1 MLSLNPVE
9 MSERENYALL
19 TGAIVP
25 RPIALISTISNTGV
39 INIAPFSYF
48 TIVSSNPP
56 LLAVSIQRRNGE
68 RKDTAR
74 NAIDSGEFVV
84 HIIDEENVEGANLT
98 AAELPP
104 DQSELDGS
112 RFQTVDSTIIRVP
125 GLVPAKIRL
134 ECTVHKV
141 IPLGGHTAEDAGCD
155 LLIGNIVLYHIDEA
169 IYKDG
174 KIDTDILKPV
184 SRLAGHHFMKAGE
197 AFALERPK

>member
-1 MLSLNPVE
+1 MLSLNPAE
-9 MSERENYALL
+9 MSERDNYAFL

-25 RPIALISTISNTGV
+25 RPIALISTISNEGV

-56 LLAVSIQRRNGE
+56 MIAVSIQRRKGQ

-84 HIIDEENVEGANLT
+84 HIVDEENIEGANWT

-112 RFQTVDSTIIRVP
+112 PFQTVDSVHIRVP
-125 GLVPAKIRL
+125 GLVPAKIRM

-141 IPLGGHTAEDAGCD
+141 IPLGGHTADDAGCD
-155 LLIGNIVLYHIDEA
+155 LIIGNIVLYHIDEQL
-169 IYKDG
+169 YKDG
-174 KIDTDILKPV
+174 NIDSVILKPV
-184 SRLAGHHFMKAGE
+184 SRLAGHQFMKAGE
-197 AFALERPK
+197 PFTIERPK